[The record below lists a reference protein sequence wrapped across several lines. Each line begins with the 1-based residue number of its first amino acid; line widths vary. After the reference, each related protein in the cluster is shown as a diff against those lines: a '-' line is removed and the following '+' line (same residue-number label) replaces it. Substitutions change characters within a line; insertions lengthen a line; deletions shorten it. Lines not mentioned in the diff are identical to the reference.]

1 MGESRK
7 KMTKFNTVY
16 VRSTYGR
23 IKSTYNSPHCFVI
36 FCLFK
41 QLFEICLGK
50 IGDTDQ
56 IANVTRYF
64 IKDRL
69 EEPRQLGQI
78 SAYSFVT
85 RFFLRLP
92 VLYSCMHN
100 DDIIVKLF
108 YSKFCT
114 NE

>member
-1 MGESRK
+1 MVELKVLIIRHIVLWYFAYLNNSLK
-7 KMTKFNTVY
+7 SVWEKSEIPTKLQMLLD
-16 VRSTYGR
+16 
-23 IKSTYNSPHCFVI
+23 I
-36 FCLFK
+36 
-41 QLFEICLGK
+41 
-50 IGDTDQ
+50 
-56 IANVTRYF
+56 F

-92 VLYSCMHN
+92 VLCSCMHN